1 MTEVQ
6 YPPAFE
12 PALRQLLG
20 IEGVRDPG
28 QIALLDQGVASGN
41 LRAAL
46 LARPATVADVAAT
59 LRLAAEHRVG
69 VVPQGGRTGLSG
81 GAVTEPAELVLSLER
96 LNRIESIDAD
106 SQVAVVQAGVCL
118 EQLAQAVGAHDLS
131 PGIDLGARGTAT
143 LGGMVASNAGG
154 IDAFRHGTMRER
166 ILGLEAALSTG
177 AVLDMLA
184 CVRKDNSGL
193 ALRQLFIGSEGTLGV
208 ITRVAIQLVRA
219 SPPRHA
225 ALAVTRDAAKAVRVM
240 RSIESEAG
248 LSLAAAEVMSG
259 NHVVLTA
266 ASLGIRLPVDVRSG
280 DLVIVFSVTGTGS
293 AVAPDL
299 LADVLS
305 AGMEAD
311 LVVDCVLPKNAT
323 EERDLW
329 RIREDW
335 AVDRQRPGGLW
346 FDISVPIG
354 RLGDYLGGVQ
364 QRIRALDP
372 ALDVFIV
379 GHLADGNLHVTV
391 NADTPLTARYQEI
404 APLVY
409 DGLKASGG
417 SFSAEHGIGLEKR
430 LSLEKWAGPTQIGLM
445 RGIKAVFDPSGVMNP
460 GKVLF
465 TTR

>member
-166 ILGLEAALSTG
+166 VLGLEAALSTG

-184 CVRKDNSGL
+184 RVRKDNSGL
-193 ALRQLFIGSEGTLGV
+193 ALRQMFIGSEGTLGV

-225 ALAVTRDAAKAVRVM
+225 ALTVTGDAAKAVRVM
-240 RSIESEAG
+240 RAIESQAG

-259 NHVVLTA
+259 NHVTLTA
-266 ASLGIRLPVDVRSG
+266 ASLGIRLPIEIGAG
-280 DLVIVFSVTGTGS
+280 DLVTIFSVTATGPE
-293 AVAPDL
+293 AAPDIL
-299 LADVLS
+299 SDALAAAVE
-305 AGMEAD
+305 AG
-311 LVVDCVLPKNAT
+311 LIVDCVLPKNAA

-354 RLGDYLGGVQ
+354 RLGDYLSGVQ
-364 QRIRALDP
+364 HRLQALDP

-391 NADTPLTARYQEI
+391 NAETPLTGRYQEI

-409 DGLKASGG
+409 DGLRASGG
-417 SFSAEHGIGLEKR
+417 SFSAEHGIGIEKR

-445 RGIKAVFDPSGVMNP
+445 RGIKAVFDPRGIMNP

-465 TTR
+465 VPS